1 MSEYSVGL
9 CESTCRSK
17 FNSSHGDGN
26 NGILN
31 IVDLSQL
38 ALERSKTALEAVET
52 MGELA
57 EKYGYRDAGESMLV
71 VDSNS
76 SWIFHVL
83 PDLTLILNLIDLIL

>member
-1 MSEYSVGL
+1 MNEFSVGL
-9 CESTCRSK
+9 CESTCKAK

-38 ALERSKTALEAVET
+38 ALERSKTALEAVQT

-57 EKYGYRDAGESMLV
+57 EKYGYHDAGESMLV

-76 SWIFHVL
+76 SWIFQK
-83 PDLTLILNLIDLIL
+83 